1 MIHPNTLQKTSQDVR
16 DAAVF
21 LKQHLPCSPVTG
33 IITGTGLGEGAGPL
47 TSEMSLAY
55 ADIPHFP
62 VSTVVSHAGRLVAGL
77 MDDHPVLVMQGRFH
91 LYEGYTP
98 AQVSFPVRVM
108 RELGVKNLIVSNS
121 AGGIHPSFDQGDLM
135 MITDH
140 INLTGE
146 NPLTGPNVDAWGPRF
161 PDMTTAWHPDLMACC
176 RRAADRLGEPLKT
189 GVYAGLR
196 GPSLETPAEIRF
208 LKIIGADAVGL
219 STLMEVIAAV
229 HGGMRVLGLSVITNL
244 NDPDRPRSA
253 SLEAIVQAANQS
265 APRLSR
271 LIRGV
276 VREIHSEVFA

>member
-1 MIHPNTLQKTSQDVR
+1 MPTQRTHET
-16 DAAVF
+16 AVF
-21 LKQHLPCSPVTG
+21 LKEKLSFSPVVG
-33 IITGTGLGEGAGPL
+33 VITGTGLGEGVGPL
-47 TSEMSLAY
+47 EDAITLPYSR
-55 ADIPHFP
+55 IPHFP
-62 VSTVVSHAGRLVAGL
+62 VSTVVSHAGHLLAGL
-77 MDDHPVLVMQGRFH
+77 LDGHPIIVMQGRFH

-98 AQVSFPVRVM
+98 VQVSFPVRVM
-108 RELGVKNLIVSNS
+108 RELGVRNLIVSNAS
-121 AGGIHPSFDQGDLM
+121 GGISPALEQGDLM

-146 NPLTGPNVDAWGPRF
+146 NPLTGPNDETWGPRF
-161 PDMTTAWHPDLMACC
+161 PDMTAAYDPSLMACC
-176 RRAADRLGEPLKT
+176 RRIADLLGEPLKT

-229 HGGMRVLGLSVITNL
+229 HGGMRVLGLSVISNI
-244 NDPDRPRSA
+244 NDPDRPSPA
-253 SLEAIVQAANQS
+253 SMEKIVSAANQA

-276 VREIHSEVFA
+276 VREIHREVFA